1 MNYWP
6 WWAGAIGLALVTIAF
21 TLATDRTLGVSGAW
35 ERVLHWREERNRER
49 LEARFADEQVL
60 ADALAVATAE
70 EFGTSHP
77 RHAAPDTPASGLPP
91 SSTVT
96 ESAPPEAPRAA
107 PQRPSPV
114 VTQAALLVS
123 ILLGGLLAAVVSG
136 QFELRL
142 DMGAAFSRIV
152 TDNPVLMTV
161 LLFAG
166 GILVGF
172 GTRLAGGCSSGHG
185 LSGCGRLHPI
195 SLLATTVF
203 FGTAVVVS
211 FLLWKVI

>member
-1 MNYWP
+1 MSYWP

-49 LEARFADEQVL
+49 LEARFADSRVL
-60 ADALAVATAE
+60 ADALAAATAE
-70 EFGTSHP
+70 EFGTRHP
-77 RHAAPDTPASGLPP
+77 MPAAPDARPI
-91 SSTVT
+91 
-96 ESAPPEAPRAA
+96 APTAETAPTEAPQA
-107 PQRPSPV
+107 PRRPAPV

-123 ILLGGLLAAVVSG
+123 ILVGGWLAAVASG

-142 DMGAAFSRIV
+142 DMGAAFSEIV
-152 TDNPVLMTV
+152 TDNPVTMV
-161 LLFAG
+161 LALFAG
-166 GILVGF
+166 GVMVGF

-185 LSGCGRLHPI
+185 LSGCGRLRPV
-195 SLLATTVF
+195 SLLATAVF